1 MEINTESEEIW
12 HKAMMII
19 GGETTRITTEAKSTT
34 MLSKLEMRKNLAK
47 LKRVTSE
54 NKQKQTEG

>member
-1 MEINTESEEIW
+1 
-12 HKAMMII
+12 MMII
-19 GGETTRITTEAKSTT
+19 GGETTRIITEAKSTT

>member
-1 MEINTESEEIW
+1 
-12 HKAMMII
+12 MMII

-54 NKQKQTEG
+54 NKQKQTEA